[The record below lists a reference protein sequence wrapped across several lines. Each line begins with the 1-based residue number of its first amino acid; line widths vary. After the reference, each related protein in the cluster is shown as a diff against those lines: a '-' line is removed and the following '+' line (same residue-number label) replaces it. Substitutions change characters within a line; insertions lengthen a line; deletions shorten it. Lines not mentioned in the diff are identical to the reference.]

1 MQSALD
7 KYPAVYQNGVG
18 KMEGFKAKIHVQPD
32 AKPKFCRARSVSYA
46 MREKVEAE
54 LNRLLEGTSRG
65 VGLGITNSSSDQE

>member
-1 MQSALD
+1 
-7 KYPAVYQNGVG
+7 
-18 KMEGFKAKIHVQPD
+18 MEGFKAKIHVQPD